1 MSTKC
6 SSEPSPV
13 AFCLLF
19 RLGIRRSPTAG
30 GEISLRKETTAR
42 PGGRALQR
50 SSNLQGRE
58 GHTPGRLLLPLR
70 GNSPSAPPLQKMG
83 KESREKWEASK
94 LPVFPVYFRKLVCYN
109 IKNIP
114 LAAGKERPM
123 SKFYDKPSSD
133 LLYQALLQVHT
144 ALQRPAVPGPA
155 AGPHPGGVPPVF
167 TGPVHGV

>member
-13 AFCLLF
+13 AFWLLC
-19 RLGIRRSPTAG
+19 RHGQSNSPPAG
-30 GEISLRKETTAR
+30 GETSPAKTIETAR

-50 SSNLQGRE
+50 SRNLQGRE

-133 LLYQALLQVHT
+133 LLY
-144 ALQRPAVPGPA
+144 RPCCRSTLWRSA
-155 AGPHPGGVPPVF
+155 ASF
-167 TGPVHGV
+167 YRTCARCLS